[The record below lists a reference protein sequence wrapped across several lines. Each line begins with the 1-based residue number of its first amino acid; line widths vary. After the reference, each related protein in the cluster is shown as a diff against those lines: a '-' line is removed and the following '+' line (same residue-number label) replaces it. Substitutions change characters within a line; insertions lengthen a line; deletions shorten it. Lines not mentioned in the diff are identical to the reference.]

1 MKFNNTLDA
10 IRRGITRVGRRNWI
24 IIGAALLIG
33 SAVAINCILLA
44 PGDGFDYAESAGM
57 SGDALSAA
65 GALGDASPTL
75 TDPAATGTAAT
86 ATPDAAY
93 FSATQVS
100 RQRARDEAMEVLR
113 GVVDSETALETVK
126 GQALSDIS
134 RIALEIEREANIET
148 LVTAKGFA
156 QCVAVVNGE
165 SANIIVQ
172 SEGLY
177 PNEIA
182 QINEIV
188 YEQTGIVPA
197 NVKIIEKAS

>member
-1 MKFNNTLDA
+1 MMNMKKTLDA
-10 IRRGITRVGRRNWI
+10 LRRAFMRVGRRNWV
-24 IIGAALLIG
+24 IIGALVLIG
-33 SAVAINCILLA
+33 GAVLLN
-44 PGDGFDYAESAGM
+44 YSL
-57 SGDALSAA
+57 LSAA
-65 GALGDASPTL
+65 GDGYDYSVGAGMTSSGAGIEGNAGLGGEAEAGDEN
-75 TDPAATGTAAT
+75 D
-86 ATPDAAY
+86 AY

-113 GVVDSETALETVK
+113 TVLESEEAVEAVK

-148 LVTAKGFA
+148 LITSKGFA

-165 SANIIVQ
+165 SANIIV
-172 SEGLY
+172 SSDGLL

-188 YEQTGIVPA
+188 YEQAGILPA
-197 NVKIIEKAS
+197 NIRIIEKNS

>member
-1 MKFNNTLDA
+1 MNVKEQWEKL
-10 IRRGITRVGRRNWI
+10 RRGITRVSRRNWI
-24 IIGAALLIG
+24 IIGAATLIVGAVVLNLVLL
-33 SAVAINCILLA
+33 S
-44 PGDGFDYAESAGM
+44 PDDGFDYAESAGM
-57 SGDALSAA
+57 TSGEVAA
-65 GALGDASPTL
+65 GTLGTSG
-75 TDPAATGTAAT
+75 TD
-86 ATPDAAY
+86 TPDSTLSVSESTDDDAY
-93 FSATQVS
+93 FSSTQVS

-113 GVVDSETALETVK
+113 GVVESETAIETVK

-134 RIALEIEREANIET
+134 RIALEIERESNIET
-148 LVTAKGFA
+148 LVSAKGFA

-172 SEGLY
+172 SNGLL

-197 NVKIIEKAS
+197 NVKIIEKAT